1 MREVDAQY
9 NRREYYNE
17 NTSKNNEETKQT
29 GSINDDW
36 NVQESK

>member
-1 MREVDAQY
+1 MRDVDAQY
-9 NRREYYNE
+9 NRRGYYNE
-17 NTSKNNEETKQT
+17 NTPNNNKETKQA